1 MCKFLSELLAAKEP
15 LFSMSIKQ
23 LEEASGRKA
32 IDVKLIAEITEKAHD
47 RIKKLGLDHADTDGK
62 ELYQALLNKVHQD
75 NNFVAEALGVKDPE
89 SVQEMIPR
97 LVNRINSSDI
107 PKDCWVMKKSVAKK
121 MLAKMPPKRVMD
133 LLGYRSLDS
142 MLKREN
148 LNEIYG
154 ALRFAQDSKWLNEF
168 LELYKDLHPSD
179 FEKRQIEIV
188 RYSHE
193 KWGDIAAHFIEK
205 KMHNITHLKELGVIC
220 ILPIKI
226 ERMKGL
232 ALKIMPLL
240 AHYYNE
246 IRLYS
251 AFFKLKQV
259 QPDFGEIL
267 VDTLIADTG
276 KAAVMAGQ
284 HVHWRVIQRY
294 FGKLGDEYHPEAFEP
309 HVQPEDLHW
318 RKAETVLFDIYPELE
333 KFWGDMDY
341 VGLMFDKKPVT
352 FNMLDVAFSYAND
365 IPYDE
370 RYFYHF
376 REALW
381 NEIFMRYMGQK
392 SLEDQILKQLDNEM
406 IAPELL

>member
-1 MCKFLSELLAAKEP
+1 MCKFLSDLLAAKEP
-15 LFSMSIKQ
+15 LFSLAIKQ
-23 LEEASGRKA
+23 LEEASGRSA
-32 IDVKLIAEITEKAHD
+32 IDVKLIAEITEKSHNKM
-47 RIKKLGLDHADTDGK
+47 RILGLDHKDTNGQ
-62 ELYQALLNKVHQD
+62 ELYRALCNKVEKD
-75 NNFVAEALGVKDPE
+75 NFSVAKSLGVSDPE
-89 SVQEMIPR
+89 NVQEMIPKM
-97 LVNRINSSDI
+97 VDKIHESNI

-121 MLAKMPPKRVMD
+121 MLTKMPPKRVME

-148 LNEIYG
+148 LSEIYG
-154 ALRFAQDSKWLNEF
+154 ALRFAQDGKWLNEF
-168 LELYKDLHPSD
+168 LELYKDLTPGD

-188 RYSHE
+188 RYSHD
-193 KWGDIAAHFIEK
+193 KWGDIAEHFIEK

-226 ERMKGL
+226 EKMRGL

-259 QPDFGEIL
+259 QPNFGEIL

-276 KAAVMAGQ
+276 EAAIMAGQ
-284 HVHWRVIQRY
+284 QVHWRVIQRY

-318 RKAETVLFDIYPELE
+318 RKAESVLFDIYPEL
-333 KFWGDMDY
+333 KSFWADMDY
-341 VGLMFDKKPVT
+341 VGLVFNDNPVT
-352 FNMLDVAFSYAND
+352 FNMLDVAFSYANN
-365 IPYDE
+365 IPYE
-370 RYFYHF
+370 QRYFYHF

-392 SLEDQILKQLDNEM
+392 TLEDQILKQLDNEM